1 MRKCLYLDSNIFI
14 YTIEEYAEFDV
25 VLKRLREGILN
36 GLMDAV
42 TSELALS
49 EVLVKPIADSDLN
62 KIQAYHNSFRNGKGL
77 TVMPVDRG
85 VLIEAASI
93 RASTNLKLP
102 DAIHFATACLTNC
115 THFVTNDD
123 HFKSM
128 KHHHKIKV
136 LPLQQL
142 DLFLN

>member
-1 MRKCLYLDSNIFI
+1 
-14 YTIEEYAEFDV
+14 
-25 VLKRLREGILN
+25 
-36 GLMDAV
+36 MDAV

-49 EVLVKPIADSDLN
+49 EVLVKPIADGDLH
-62 KIQAYHNSFRNGKGL
+62 KIQAYYNSFRNGKGL
-77 TVMPVDRG
+77 TVMPVDRS

-123 HFKSM
+123 HFKIAKS
-128 KHHHKIKV
+128 HRQIKV

-142 DLFLN
+142 HLFFN